1 VRNRRVKDLAAMLIV
16 DELAGSLEAH
26 EQRKK
31 KKKEKTLKQAL
42 QTKA

>member
-1 VRNRRVKDLAAMLIV
+1 MCAIEEKDLAKLTV

-31 KKKEKTLKQAL
+31 KKKEILEQAL
-42 QTKA
+42 